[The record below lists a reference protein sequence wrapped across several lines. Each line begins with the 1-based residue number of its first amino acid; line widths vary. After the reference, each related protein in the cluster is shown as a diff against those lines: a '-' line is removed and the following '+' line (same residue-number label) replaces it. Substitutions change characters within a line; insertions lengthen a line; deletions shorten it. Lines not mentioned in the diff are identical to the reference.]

1 MNLDP
6 HTSVHIGTHQKAGGI
21 LALFKLKGGSY
32 ASSKPIGHLFLAK
45 GKMQPQAKWYKKIRL
60 YFTISILFCMDSKI
74 SSGNHIHPC
83 LHRFLV
89 HNPSSEI
96 GCFVT
101 K

>member
-6 HTSVHIGTHQKAGGI
+6 HTSVYIGAHQKTGGI
-21 LALFKLKGGSY
+21 LALFKLKCGGY
-32 ASSKPIGHLFLAK
+32 AGAKPVGHLFLAK

-60 YFTISILFCMDSKI
+60 YFTIGILFGVDSEI

-96 GCFVT
+96 GGIV
-101 K
+101 